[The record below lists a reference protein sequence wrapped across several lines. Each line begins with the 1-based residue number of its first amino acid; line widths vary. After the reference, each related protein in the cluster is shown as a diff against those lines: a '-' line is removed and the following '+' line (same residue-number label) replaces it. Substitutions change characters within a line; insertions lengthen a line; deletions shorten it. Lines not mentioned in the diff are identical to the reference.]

1 MLTTGGSSSFR
12 ASADDNDDSESSS
25 NFVDRSYTKSFDPEI
40 FPSLGELYICDHHYH
55 HSQVLS
61 QIGVFLEKKVRQAI
75 IIIIIITII
84 AKSFDRVECL

>member
-1 MLTTGGSSSFR
+1 MGYTAVIQDPIPPFIIMAVNHHLCKQAMIGRDRFNIIID
-12 ASADDNDDSESSS
+12 ASSS

-61 QIGVFLEKKVRQAI
+61 QIGVFFGE
-75 IIIIIITII
+75 
-84 AKSFDRVECL
+84 EG